1 MYSIYEK
8 TKDEIVLTNKALKH
22 IPPHLHE
29 AMEIIVVTEGSL
41 ALGVG
46 EKLYPV
52 DKGDVA
58 IVFPNLIHH
67 YQVFSEG
74 TNRAN
79 VIMARS
85 NLFANYQKR
94 LEEMC
99 PVNPVI
105 VKEKVHSD
113 IVKSLTSLFLTEQDN
128 EVLKQAHMQII
139 LTRIMEQCELVERN
153 SVKTDDLVYKAVK
166 YVAANY
172 KNDFGLDDMAY
183 ELGVSKYVLS
193 RVFSGT
199 FHTNFCQYVNGI
211 RLNYACAYLENT
223 KDSITEISLECGF
236 ESQRTFNRAFKKKY
250 RMTPREYRENVKKMS
265 KNNA

>member
-29 AMEIIVVTEGSL
+29 ALEIIVVTEGSL
-41 ALGVG
+41 ALGIG
-46 EKLYPV
+46 QELYQV

-79 VIMARS
+79 VIMARDY
-85 NLFANYQKR
+85 LFSNYQDR
-94 LEEMC
+94 LQDLC
-99 PVNPVI
+99 PKNPVI
-105 VKEKVHSD
+105 KKEKVHSD
-113 IVKSLTSLFLTEQDN
+113 IVKSLSSLFLTEQDN
-128 EVLKQAHMQII
+128 HVLKQAHMQII
-139 LTRIMEQCELVERN
+139 LTRIMEQCELVEKN
-153 SVKTDDLVYKAVK
+153 SIKTDDIVYKVVK
-166 YVAANY
+166 YVAANFR
-172 KNDFGLDDMAY
+172 NNISMEDMARD
-183 ELGVSKYVLS
+183 LGVSKYVLS

-199 FHTNFCQYVNGI
+199 FHTNYCQYVNGV

-223 KDSITEISLECGF
+223 KNSITEISMDCGF
-236 ESQRTFNRAFKKKY
+236 ESQRTFNRVFKKKY
-250 RMTPREYRENVKKMS
+250 RVTPREYRNKFI
-265 KNNA
+265 KN

>member
-1 MYSIYEK
+1 MYSIYKK

-29 AMEIIVVTEGSL
+29 AVEIIVVTEGSL

-67 YQVFSEG
+67 YQVFLEG
-74 TNRAN
+74 SNRAN
-79 VIMARS
+79 VIMAKS

-105 VKEKVHSD
+105 AKEKVHSD
-113 IVKSLTSLFLTEQDN
+113 IVKSLTSLLLTEQDN

-139 LTRIMEQCELVERN
+139 LTRIMEQCELIERGN
-153 SVKTDDLVYKAVK
+153 VKTDDLVYQVVE
-166 YVAANY
+166 YVAANF
-172 KNDFGLDDMAY
+172 KNDFCLDDLAS
-183 ELGVSKYVLS
+183 ELGVSKYILS

-236 ESQRTFNRAFKKKY
+236 ESQRTFNRVFKKKY
-250 RMTPREYRENVKKMS
+250 RMTPREYREKLKKI
-265 KNNA
+265 KNNS

>member
-8 TKDEIVLTNKALKH
+8 TKDEIILTNKDLKH

-29 AMEIIVVTEGSL
+29 ALEIIIVTEGAL
-41 ALGVG
+41 ALGIG

-52 DKGDVA
+52 EKGDVA

-67 YQVFSEG
+67 YQVFAEG
-74 TNRAN
+74 RNRAN
-79 VIMARS
+79 VIMAKS
-85 NLFANYQKR
+85 NLFANYQEK

-99 PVNPVI
+99 VINPVI
-105 VKEKVHSD
+105 KKEKVHSD
-113 IVKSLTSLFLTEQDN
+113 IMKSLTSLFLTEQDN

-172 KNDFGLDDMAY
+172 KNDFCLDDMAY

-250 RMTPREYRENVKKMS
+250 RMTPREYRENVKK
-265 KNNA
+265 